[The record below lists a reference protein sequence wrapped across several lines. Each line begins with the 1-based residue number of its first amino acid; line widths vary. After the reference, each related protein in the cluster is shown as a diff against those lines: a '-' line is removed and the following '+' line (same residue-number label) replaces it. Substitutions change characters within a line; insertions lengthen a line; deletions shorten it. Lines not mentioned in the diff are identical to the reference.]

1 MVAAVKTKAATVKGS
16 FGGVEI
22 DMMMDSGSSVSL
34 IQIGL
39 LACAQGVTKVRPV
52 PKLRL
57 VTASGDELKVQDYVS
72 ARVKLD
78 RMEWKH
84 DFLVVERLVA
94 PVILG
99 VDFLQ
104 KNGLVLDFA
113 STPVTVTSTTSN
125 FTLPHSTP
133 SPVFHP
139 EYKPEA
145 HGQVSAL
152 ISQPA
157 DVTDDCA
164 VPKFGEPTRF
174 EFPQCSNPSLSSI
187 VESNRDL
194 FRTTPG
200 ATSVAHHYIPTEGS
214 PVRVPPRR
222 IPAQYRVEVE
232 RQIDEML
239 KQGIIKESSSPWMAP
254 AVFVP
259 KKSGDLRMCIDYRE
273 LNKKTVKDAYPLP
286 LADEVQDHLAGSTIF
301 STLDLRSGYWQMP
314 VHHSDQHK
322 TAFCPGPGLGLFQ
335 FKRMPFGLTGAPSS
349 FQRMMD
355 KLFRDLPF
363 VSSYIDDV
371 LIHSSDVSSHRK
383 HLQEVFRRLRE
394 AGLTLRGQKCHI
406 GLSQVSYLGHTFSAD
421 GVAPDKNKVQAVQDW
436 PTPTD
441 VVTLRQFLGLA
452 SYYRRYI
459 RHFSDVAGPLY
470 RLTQTGVPFEW
481 SPECCHAFQS
491 LKDALTSAP
500 VLAYP
505 RFDTNAAPFVLHTD
519 ASDHGLG
526 AVLEQD
532 GRVVAYTSRT
542 LTNTKK
548 NYSVIQKECLAV
560 VYATK
565 QFRHY
570 LLGRSFK
577 LLTDHEPLQWLSAQK
592 MQGMLCRW
600 ALALQEYDFKI
611 EYKPGSQNANADAL
625 SRRGSDSTTQTDQ
638 CAATLLKSH
647 SSCHELRSA
656 QQQDLIT
663 SQLHQGLSTLT
674 PPSSSFFKQP
684 SMRRYGQ
691 IWSQLSIIDGIV
703 CRSYRPDSTAEM
715 VVVPVLPSS
724 LRRQALSRVHDL
736 PTAGHQGTAKTLHR
750 LRQEAYWVN
759 MANDVEQYCRECTK
773 CQQAKPPAPVR
784 APLKNVPVGRPWQ
797 MVAVDILE
805 VPLSSCNNRYL
816 LVIQDYFTKWPEAIP
831 LPDQTAQRITTEL
844 VKLFSRFG
852 LPDVLH
858 SDQGRNFESTLLRQ
872 TLDAFGIVKS
882 RTTAYHPQG
891 DGMVERLNRSLLQ
904 MLRTFVEKESDWER
918 YLPLVLYAY
927 RTAVHSSTSVTPFSL
942 MFGRSSSGAHQFP
955 SLTGFEPE
963 CYSAHLNA
971 KLSELRKFVQETIG
985 DAAKAQKEQY
995 DLRSTEERIL
1005 HKGDPVWLS
1014 IPTAGKLDPRWEG
1027 GWTIQEVM
1035 SSVNMKIH
1043 DGQRSKVVHVNR
1055 LRYRW
1060 IPQQSDLEE
1069 DSSLSNRTSW
1079 QPPQIDQVIIP
1090 PEPPAPPRRYPLRDN
1105 RHPPIRY
1112 QG

>member
-1 MVAAVKTKAATVKGS
+1 M
-16 FGGVEI
+16 
-22 DMMMDSGSSVSL
+22 
-34 IQIGL
+34 
-39 LACAQGVTKVRPV
+39 
-52 PKLRL
+52 
-57 VTASGDELKVQDYVS
+57 
-72 ARVKLD
+72 
-78 RMEWKH
+78 
-84 DFLVVERLVA
+84 
-94 PVILG
+94 
-99 VDFLQ
+99 
-104 KNGLVLDFA
+104 
-113 STPVTVTSTTSN
+113 
-125 FTLPHSTP
+125 
-133 SPVFHP
+133 
-139 EYKPEA
+139 
-145 HGQVSAL
+145 
-152 ISQPA
+152 
-157 DVTDDCA
+157 
-164 VPKFGEPTRF
+164 
-174 EFPQCSNPSLSSI
+174 SSI
-187 VESNRDL
+187 IESNRDL

-200 ATSVAHHYIPTEGS
+200 STSVAHHYIPTEGP

-222 IPAQYRVEVE
+222 IPAQYRSEVE
-232 RQIDEML
+232 RQINEML
-239 KQGIIKESSSPWMAP
+239 EQGIIEESSSPWMAP

-259 KKSGDLRMCIDYRE
+259 KKSGELRMCIDYRE

-314 VHHSDQHK
+314 VHQSDQYK

-371 LIHSSDVSSHRK
+371 LIHSPDVSTHSE

-406 GLSQVSYLGHTFSAD
+406 GLSQVSYLGHVFSAN
-421 GVAPDKNKVQAVQDW
+421 GVAPDNNKVQVVQDW
-436 PTPTD
+436 PTPKD

-459 RHFSDVAGPLY
+459 RRFADLAAPLY
-470 RLTQTGVPFEW
+470 HLTQNGVPFEW
-481 SPECCHAFQS
+481 SPVCQNAFQS

-505 RFDTNAAPFVLHTD
+505 RFDSKAASFVLHTD
-519 ASDHGLG
+519 ASDNGLG

-532 GRVVAYTSRT
+532 GRVVAYASRT
-542 LTNTKK
+542 LTNTEK

-570 LLGRSFK
+570 LLGRLFK

-625 SRRGSDSTTQTDQ
+625 SRRAPNTTEQITEF
-638 CAATLLKSH
+638 AATYLKNG
-647 SSCHELRSA
+647 SSQDELRSA
-656 QQQDLIT
+656 QQQDVVT
-663 SQLHQGLSTLT
+663 SQLYQLLSTST
-674 PPSSSFFKQP
+674 TPSSSTFKQP
-684 SMRRYGQ
+684 IMRRYGQ
-691 IWSQLSIIDGIV
+691 IWPQFSVVDGIV
-703 CRSYRPDSTAEM
+703 CRSYHPDSTAEM

-724 LRRQALSRVHDL
+724 LHHQALSRAHDL
-736 PTAGHQGTAKTLHR
+736 PIAGHQGKRKTLHR

-773 CQQAKPPAPVR
+773 CQQTKPPTPAR
-784 APLKNVPVGRPWQ
+784 APLNTVPVGRPWQ

-831 LPDQTAQRITTEL
+831 LPDQTAPRITAEL
-844 VKLFSRFG
+844 VKFFSRFG

-858 SDQGRNFESTLLRQ
+858 SDQGRNFESTLLRE
-872 TLDAFGIVKS
+872 TLEAFGIVKS
-882 RTTAYHPQG
+882 RTTSYHPQG
-891 DGMVERLNRSLLQ
+891 DGLVERFNRSLLQ
-904 MLRTFVEKESDWER
+904 MLRAFVEKESDWER

-927 RTAVHSSTSVTPFSL
+927 RTAVHSSTGVTPFSL
-942 MFGRSSSGAHQFP
+942 MFGRSPSGTHQVP
-955 SLTGFEPE
+955 PLTGFEPE

-971 KLSELRKFVQETIG
+971 KLTELRKFVQESIE
-985 DAAKAQKEQY
+985 DAAQSQKEQY
-995 DLRSTEERIL
+995 DLRSTKERIL

-1027 GWTIQEVM
+1027 GWTIQEVK

-1043 DGQRSKVVHVNR
+1043 DGQRTKVVHVNR

-1060 IPQQSDLEE
+1060 IPQQSDLEH
-1069 DSSLSNRTSW
+1069 SSTSNRTSW
-1079 QPPQIDQVIIP
+1079 QPPQVDQVILP

-1105 RHPPIRY
+1105 RNPPDRY